1 MTDAVQMEE
10 ASLQL
15 SYEDSLT
22 QHCMQAGRQAGQD
35 RCMQESDSIQN
46 RGAKAN
52 TNEKPMRQIGL
63 IITTQLSIQYNLF
76 ERYVH
81 PSRHTNHRFDATI
94 HTHY

>member
-22 QHCMQAGRQAGQD
+22 KHCMQAGRPGSMHAGK
-35 RCMQESDSIQN
+35 RFVQN

-76 ERYVH
+76 ERYRT
-81 PSRHTNHRFDATI
+81 SIEAYQSSI
-94 HTHY
+94 